1 MVTGATEWSEV
12 KAAQSCSTRC
22 DPMDYIVY
30 GILQARILE
39 WVAFP
44 FSRGSSQPRDQTQ
57 NSRIAGR
64 FFTHWATREASQVP
78 PKCPKILA
86 SVFYFL
92 NTKYIICLYSAGLKG
107 TCLQGHQS
115 CLEVTLGSGWLAW
128 DLDRQLLPCFPLA
141 FRASWHHIYW
151 SHETCDGWG
160 WGSEA

>member
-12 KAAQSCSTRC
+12 KATQSCPTRC
-22 DPMDYIVY
+22 DPMDYIVQ

-44 FSRGSSQPRDQTQ
+44 FPGYLPNPRIKPRTLALQAD
-57 NSRIAGR
+57 SLP
-64 FFTHWATREASQVP
+64 TREASQVP

-86 SVFYFL
+86 SVFCFL
-92 NTKYIICLYSAGLKG
+92 NTKDIISLYSAGLKG
-107 TCLQGHQS
+107 TCLQDHQS
-115 CLEVTLGSGWLAW
+115 WLEVTLGSDWLAW
-128 DLDRQLLPCFPLA
+128 GLDRQLLLCFPLA

-151 SHETCDGWG
+151 SHRTCDGWG